1 MRTIGFNTPASFN
14 VLSDRMAADMTR
26 EVTQRGDENQEE
38 QSHGLERLKRE
49 LWMRLLGMNGGAQ
62 SQSSAEIKPL
72 ATATSSNPR
81 LTNH

>member
-1 MRTIGFNTPASFN
+1 
-14 VLSDRMAADMTR
+14 MAADLTR
-26 EVTQRGDENQEE
+26 EVSQRGDEKQEP
-38 QSHGLERLKRE
+38 QSPGVKSLKRE
-49 LWMRLLGMNGGAQ
+49 LWMRLLGMNGGVQ